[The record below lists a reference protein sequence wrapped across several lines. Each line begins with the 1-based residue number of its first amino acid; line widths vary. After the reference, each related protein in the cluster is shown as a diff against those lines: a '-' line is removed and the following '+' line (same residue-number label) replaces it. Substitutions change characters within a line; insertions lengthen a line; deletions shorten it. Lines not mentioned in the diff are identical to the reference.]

1 MPDDDMNRAE
11 QTAEDWPS
19 ELRPGPLIRVPAQ
32 IAPYDHWHVQLN
44 TSALAFA
51 LQHIK
56 QYAKDARG
64 EPPADDS
71 TVLDVARAFRSFLL
85 TDTRYEQASA
95 IAPPPDTPQPATE
108 RQPRDPFER

>member
-1 MPDDDMNRAE
+1 MPDDDMIRAE

-19 ELRPGPLIRVPAQ
+19 ELRPGPMIRVPAQ

-51 LQHIK
+51 MQAWGPEHRPDTEDIL
-56 QYAKDARG
+56 
-64 EPPADDS
+64 
-71 TVLDVARAFRSFLL
+71 TTARAFRSFLL
-85 TDTRYEQASA
+85 TGTQASA

>member
-1 MPDDDMNRAE
+1 MPDDDMIRAE

-19 ELRPGPLIRVPAQ
+19 ELRPGPMIRVPAQ

-51 LQHIK
+51 MQAWGPEHRPDTEDIL
-56 QYAKDARG
+56 
-64 EPPADDS
+64 
-71 TVLDVARAFRSFLL
+71 TTARAFRSFLL

>member
-1 MPDDDMNRAE
+1 MPDDDMIRAE

-19 ELRPGPLIRVPAQ
+19 ELRPGPMIRVPAQ

-51 LQHIK
+51 MQ
-56 QYAKDARG
+56 AWGARLG
-64 EPPADDS
+64 DPEHRPDTEDIL
-71 TVLDVARAFRSFLL
+71 TTARAFRSFLL
-85 TDTRYEQASA
+85 TDTRYEQASE
-95 IAPPPDTPQPATE
+95 PATE